1 MDTWVRVA
9 VPLKVRGAS
18 WGRSEK
24 NNASRRRWFLNTSA
38 LALRSCCRMP
48 ASRKF
53 FSRRDA
59 VWRWASP
66 ASFVHT
72 GTFWAHFPRSQNL
85 HVQICPENVHIAPD
99 MYTSCTYLCTSAG
112 SSNPTP
118 NPRKRPSKCRRPN
131 ARESPRGNAVVGG
144 GGRRKA
150 SCYFSESIT
159 SLKVATGR
167 MTSEVLASLG

>member
-1 MDTWVRVA
+1 M
-9 VPLKVRGAS
+9 
-18 WGRSEK
+18 E

-48 ASRKF
+48 ASLKF

-112 SSNPTP
+112 SSNPTA
-118 NPRKRPSKCRRPN
+118 NPRTRPSKAQVTPTH
-131 ARESPRGNAVVGG
+131 AKAPAATLWLEG